1 MHVLT
6 EVEVH
11 RLLDPRALIPAIE
24 EAFRSRYPSALM
36 PTRTQMKLTDG
47 IFLIMPCHDRLGRG
61 LGMKLVKFNENPRNP
76 DDRLQATYIL
86 LDADTGCAKL
96 VIPANYLTD
105 MRTAATSAVA
115 TRLLAREDARVLGV
129 FGTGRQARA
138 HLHVLRHVRNF
149 ERALVCGRETAR
161 SRHFAEQME
170 HELGMKVEAVYSRTC
185 ANESDVLCT
194 CTTSKTPL
202 FDGKMLRKGAHINAV
217 GSFQPTTR
225 EIDDDTV
232 RHARI
237 VVDTYDGALAE
248 AGDLLIPLKSGVIK
262 RVNLIADLHEL
273 TRGKKTVRT
282 GPSDI
287 TVFKSVGNALEDLVA
302 AELLED
308 AALSLDSKPS
318 AASAPSSAVPS

>member
-24 EAFRSRYPSALM
+24 EAFRSRYPSALL
-36 PTRTQMKLTDG
+36 PTRTQMKLADG
-47 IFLIMPCHDRLGRG
+47 IFLIMPCHDRLGHG
-61 LGMKLVKFNENPRNP
+61 LGMKLVKFNENPRQP

-86 LDADTGCAKL
+86 LDADSGCAKL

-149 ERALVCGRETAR
+149 ERALVCGRDPAR
-161 SRHFAEQME
+161 TRHFAEQME
-170 HELGMKVEAVYSRTC
+170 HELAMKVEAVYSRTC

-225 EIDDDTV
+225 ELDDYTV

-248 AGDLLIPLKSGVIK
+248 AGDLLIPLKAGVIK
-262 RVNLIADLHEL
+262 RENLLADLHEL
-273 TRGKKTVRT
+273 SRGKKTVRT

-308 AALSLDSKPS
+308 AALSLDFKPS
-318 AASAPSSAVPS
+318 AASSPNSAVPS